1 MNQAYIF
8 DAIRT
13 PRGKGKQGG
22 ALYECKPIDLVKS
35 LLDALVVR
43 NNLPTEEVEDL
54 ILGCVT
60 PVEDQGANLAKA
72 ALLYAGWDHRVAG
85 FQLNRF
91 CASGLE
97 AINLAAGKIRSGWE
111 ELIVAGGLESM
122 SRVPM
127 ESDRGALLFDPAVIS
142 KVGYVPQGISADL
155 IATRESF
162 SREDLDF
169 YALQSQT
176 RAGFAWENNYFKKS
190 IIPILDQ
197 NGLLILE
204 KDEHL
209 RPGTTLEKLAALR
222 PAFKTAGETGFDFL
236 ALETYPEIEKV
247 HHLHTA
253 GNSSGIVDG
262 AALTLIGSAE
272 KGKALGLKPRA
283 IIRAAAVS
291 GSEPTIML
299 QGTIPAVHKALKLAG
314 MKASDIE
321 LWEMNEAFAAPV
333 LKLQKE
339 FNIDQDILNVNGGAI
354 ALGHPLGATGA
365 MLLGTLLD
373 EMERR
378 KLTVGLVTLCVG
390 GGMGVATIIE
400 RTDQF

>member
-13 PRGKGKQGG
+13 PRGKGRQGG
-22 ALYECKPIDLVKS
+22 ALYECKPIDLVKR
-35 LLDALVVR
+35 LLDALVLR
-43 NNLPTEEVEDL
+43 NDLPTQEVEDL

-72 ALLYAGWDHRVAG
+72 ALLYAGWDDHVSG

-97 AINLAAGKIRSGWE
+97 AINLAASKIRSGWE
-111 ELIVAGGLESM
+111 DLIVAGGVESM

-142 KVGYVPQGISADL
+142 KVGYIPQGVSADL
-155 IATRESF
+155 IATKESF
-162 SREDLDF
+162 SREELDF

-176 RAGFAWENNYFKKS
+176 RAAFAWENNYFKKS

-197 NGLLILE
+197 NGLLILD
-204 KDEHL
+204 KDEHF
-209 RPGTTLEKLAALR
+209 RPGSSIDKLASLP
-222 PAFKTAGETGFDFL
+222 PAFKTIGESGFDFL
-236 ALETYPEIEKV
+236 ALETYPEVEKV
-247 HHLHTA
+247 KHVHTA

-262 AALTLIGSAE
+262 AALTLVGSAK
-272 KGKALGLKPRA
+272 KGKEIGLKPRA
-283 IIRAAAVS
+283 IIRAAAVC

-299 QGTIPAVHKALKLAG
+299 QGPIPAVHKALKQAG
-314 MKASDIE
+314 MKADDID

-339 FNIDQDILNVNGGAI
+339 FNIDPESLNVNGGAI
-354 ALGHPLGATGA
+354 AFGHPLGATGA

-378 KLTVGLVTLCVG
+378 KLSVGLVTLCVG

>member
-13 PRGKGKQGG
+13 PRGKGRQGG
-22 ALYECKPIDLVKS
+22 ALYECKPIDLVKR
-35 LLDALVVR
+35 LLEALVDR
-43 NNLPTEEVEDL
+43 NNLPTKEVEDL

-72 ALLYAGWDHRVAG
+72 ALLYAGWDDRVSG

-111 ELIVAGGLESM
+111 ELIVAGGVESM

-142 KVGYVPQGISADL
+142 KIGYVPQGISADL

-176 RAGFAWENNYFKKS
+176 RATFAWENGYFDKS

-197 NGLLILE
+197 NGLLILD
-204 KDEHL
+204 KDEHI
-209 RPGTTLEKLAALR
+209 RPGTSLEKLAALP
-222 PAFKTAGETGFDFL
+222 PAFKKAGESGFDFL

-247 HHLHTA
+247 KHVHTA

-262 AALTLIGSAE
+262 AGLTLIGSKE
-272 KGKALGLKPRA
+272 KGKNLGLKPRA

-299 QGTIPAVHKALKLAG
+299 QGPIPAVNKALKIAG
-314 MKASDIE
+314 MSASDID

-333 LKLQKE
+333 LKLQRA

-354 ALGHPLGATGA
+354 AMGHPLGATGA

-378 KLTVGLVTLCVG
+378 KLTIGLVTLCVG
-390 GGMGVATIIE
+390 GGMGIATIIE
-400 RTDQF
+400 RT

>member
-22 ALYECKPIDLVKS
+22 S
-35 LLDALVVR
+35 
-43 NNLPTEEVEDL
+43 
-54 ILGCVT
+54 
-60 PVEDQGANLAKA
+60 
-72 ALLYAGWDHRVAG
+72 
-85 FQLNRF
+85 
-91 CASGLE
+91 
-97 AINLAAGKIRSGWE
+97 
-111 ELIVAGGLESM
+111 
-122 SRVPM
+122 
-127 ESDRGALLFDPAVIS
+127 
-142 KVGYVPQGISADL
+142 GISADL

-176 RAGFAWENNYFKKS
+176 RAAFAWENGYFDKS

-197 NGLLILE
+197 NGLLILN

-209 RPGTTLEKLAALR
+209 RPGTSLDKLGALP
-222 PAFKTAGETGFDFL
+222 PAFKTVGESGFDFL

-247 HHLHTA
+247 RHVHTA

-262 AALTLIGSAE
+262 AALTLIGSDK

-283 IIRAAAVS
+283 IIKAAAIS

-299 QGTIPAVHKALKLAG
+299 QGPIPAVQKALKIAG
-314 MKASDIE
+314 MEASDIE

-339 FNIDQDILNVNGGAI
+339 FNIDPEILNANGGAI
-354 ALGHPLGATGA
+354 AMGHPLGATGA

-378 KLTVGLVTLCVG
+378 KLTVGLHYI
-390 GGMGVATIIE
+390 AIWNN
-400 RTDQF
+400 QASQS